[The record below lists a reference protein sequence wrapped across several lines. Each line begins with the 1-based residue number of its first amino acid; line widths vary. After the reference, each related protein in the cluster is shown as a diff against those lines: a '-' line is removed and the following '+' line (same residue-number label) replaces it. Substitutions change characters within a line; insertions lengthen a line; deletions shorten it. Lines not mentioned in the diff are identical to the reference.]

1 MSYELS
7 VTRLGV
13 YQTKGYLATDARM
26 SYGLWVIS
34 YEAGRL
40 PDKSLSCHR
49 CTDELRV
56 TSYQLRGWAYTGQK
70 LILPQMHR

>member
-56 TSYQLRGWAYTGQK
+56 MRYPVTRLGVWRAGRF
-70 LILPQMHR
+70 ILVVHG